1 MPQCEHMH
9 MDTHTHT
16 PVYSILTA
24 FIRSLLLPSPCRALI
39 TSRHRVVLKI
49 SELTR
54 LQEEDLVVDLRLFR
68 SRRQFEVSFHLH

>member
-1 MPQCEHMH
+1 M
-9 MDTHTHT
+9 
-16 PVYSILTA
+16 
-24 FIRSLLLPSPCRALI
+24 
-39 TSRHRVVLKI
+39 LKI